1 MPKLNTIPTRVQDD
15 SIGGIVK
22 VIYDFA
28 DVGGKVGNIPLE
40 LELPVG
46 TIIYGGFIDVVTA
59 IAGGANA
66 TFGLSFIDNAKY
78 AVGSSATPQV
88 LYGATNATIATG
100 VTRLFSVGT
109 SDASTTP
116 ALTTPIT
123 AIALTNNTFQ
133 SPALKL
139 TTGGTGGTKCV
150 LNAVVATAALTAGK
164 ANIYLQYFGVA

>member
-100 VTRLFSVGT
+100 VTRLFSTGT
-109 SDASTTP
+109 SAVTSVPSGTTSIT
-116 ALTTPIT
+116 LTT
-123 AIALTNNTFQ
+123 NTFQ

-150 LNAVVATAALTAGK
+150 LNAVVATADLTAGK

>member
-22 VIYDFA
+22 VIYDFD
-28 DVGGKVGNIPLE
+28 DVGGKTGSIPLE

-59 IAGGANA
+59 ITGGTDA

-88 LYGATNATIATG
+88 LYGATNATIAIG
-100 VTRLFSVGT
+100 VKRLFSVGT
-109 SDASTTP
+109 SNASSSPIASSITDIT
-116 ALTTPIT
+116 LTT
-123 AIALTNNTFQ
+123 NTFQ
-133 SPALKL
+133 SPPLKL
-139 TTGGTGGTKCV
+139 TGGTGGTKCV